1 MKVNIDRFIR
11 RKIAASVLLL
21 LPLIAACSQ
30 SSNNGGQQ
38 AVIDPPPSDIENTM
52 LQEVDGIA
60 DNASTSQDQLTVY
73 LMDRNGYLAPM
84 TLGVN
89 LTGESTG
96 EVAKEALSWMT
107 SDNQLKDQLPEGFS
121 AILPDGL
128 KVEGIT
134 VDEPEGLMNINFAG
148 PMPGMIAADE
158 RHLLEA
164 IVWTMTELPGINKV
178 KLSVDGQPLRSLPSS
193 RMPVYDILTRAIGIN
208 VEQVK
213 GVDINRSMAV
223 TLYFSSHSEAGEG
236 YFVPVTRVIERT
248 PDRARAALE
257 QLIKG
262 PSDTAKLQPV
272 FKTAMTIEQLSLLAD
287 TVNVSLK
294 DEELKTNADVP
305 AEMMEALVL
314 TMSEVTGAPQVRVV
328 MNGDDSF
335 LDSKDRPYDQP
346 VLRPSVVNA
355 LKQ

>member
-1 MKVNIDRFIR
+1 MKAKIDRFIR
-11 RKIAASVLLL
+11 RKMAASVLLL
-21 LPLIAACSQ
+21 LPLIAACAQ
-30 SSNNGGQQ
+30 NGNNDGQQ
-38 AVIDPPPSDIENTM
+38 AAIDPPPADIENTM
-52 LQEVDGIA
+52 LQEASGLA
-60 DNASTSQDQLTVY
+60 DAASTSQDQLTVY

-96 EVAKEALSWMT
+96 EVAEEALAWMT
-107 SDNQLKDQLPEGFS
+107 SDNKLKDQLPEGFS
-121 AILPDGL
+121 AILPPGL
-128 KVEGIT
+128 KVEGIN
-134 VDEPEGLMNINFAG
+134 VDESAGLMNIDFAG

-208 VEQVK
+208 VEQAK

-223 TLYFSSHSEAGEG
+223 TLYFSSQSEAGEG

-262 PSDTAKLQPV
+262 PSDTTTLKPV

-294 DEELKTNADVP
+294 DQDLKTNADVP
-305 AEMMEALVL
+305 ADMMEALVL
-314 TMSEVTGAPQVRVV
+314 TMSEATGAPQVRVV

-346 VLRPSVVNA
+346 VLRPSIVNA

>member
-1 MKVNIDRFIR
+1 MKAKIDRIIK
-11 RKIAASVLLL
+11 RKMAASVLLL
-21 LPLIAACSQ
+21 LPLIAACTQ
-30 SSNNGGQQ
+30 NGSNDGQQ
-38 AVIDPPPSDIENTM
+38 AAIDPPPTDIENTM
-52 LQEVDGIA
+52 LQEAGGAA
-60 DNASTSQDQLTVY
+60 DNASASLDQLTVY

-96 EVAKEALSWMT
+96 EVAEEALAWMT
-107 SDNQLKDQLPEGFS
+107 SDKKLEGQLPEGFK
-121 AILPDGL
+121 AILPAGL
-128 KVEGIT
+128 KVEGIN
-134 VDEPEGLMNINFAG
+134 VDETAGLMNIDFAG

-178 KLSVDGQPLRSLPSS
+178 KLSVDGQPLRNLPSS

-208 VEQVK
+208 VEQAK

-223 TLYFSSHSEAGEG
+223 TLYFSSQSEAGEG

-262 PSDTAKLQPV
+262 PSDKTALQPV
-272 FKTAMTIEQLSLLAD
+272 FQTAMTIEQLSLLAD

-294 DEELKTNADVP
+294 DQDLKTKSEVP
-305 AEMMEALVL
+305 ADMMEALVL
-314 TMSEVTGAPQVRVV
+314 TMSEATGAPQVRVV

-346 VLRPSVVNA
+346 VLRPSIVNS